1 MGSENGNAKTKK
13 SSKRVKFK
21 DEDGSGELSS
31 ECSGSRGHSREG
43 SGSSK
48 DSDSHLD
55 ITNRVEGTN
64 NNDLGTNPEIMK
76 ESDNKGEVEIHKGAD
91 DESGSSKRSEVI
103 QGEIDRSEGNKS
115 TENINLSL
123 ASSSSSSSTDDQSQ
137 AHTKLTTSISGTSDT
152 TSGNSSS
159 ILKQCQNG
167 SAGSTS
173 ESQLATVTHE
183 LTVTQSPPIQVMDQQ
198 GEEFDDSSRIP
209 SAVFEKS
216 KSTAPTDWSYTSND
230 SLFSIK
236 VGGTSFARDHILS
249 KKVEELSKGECMAL
263 VPSPVVAPMVDTES
277 SEYDESKET
286 KESDDA
292 VKDKTVLAEE
302 PIVEKSK
309 LANISNHSDNSG
321 IHECSLDL
329 PVENKTP
336 NKSKFAWAICYC
348 SNYSC
353 AVCYCWNCSLKRWC
367 CCSDS
372 AEDGNDA
379 PDKGK
384 AQQKPEQ
391 QDKPLASASK
401 SKLAFCNCCC
411 WFPSCFRR
419 KCC

>member
-31 ECSGSRGHSREG
+31 ECSVSHGHSRQG

-48 DSDSHLD
+48 DSDSQLD

-64 NNDLGTNPEIMK
+64 NNDLGTNPEIIK
-76 ESDNKGEVEIHKGAD
+76 EPENEGEVEIHKGAD

-103 QGEIDRSEGNKS
+103 QGEIDSSEG
-115 TENINLSL
+115 
-123 ASSSSSSSTDDQSQ
+123 
-137 AHTKLTTSISGTSDT
+137 TSGT

-173 ESQLATVTHE
+173 ESQLASVTHE
-183 LTVTQSPPIQVMDQQ
+183 STVTQSPPIQVMDQQ
-198 GEEFDDSSRIP
+198 GGECDSSRIP

-216 KSTAPTDWSYTSND
+216 KSTAPTEWSYTSTD

-263 VPSPVVAPMVDTES
+263 TASPVAAPMVDTES
-277 SEYDESKET
+277 SEYDESKE
-286 KESDDA
+286 SNDA

-309 LANISNHSDNSG
+309 LANISNHPDNSG

-336 NKSKFAWAICYC
+336 NKSKCAWAICYF

-353 AVCYCWNCSLKRWC
+353 AVCYCWNCSLIRWC
-367 CCSDS
+367 CCSD
-372 AEDGNDA
+372 AEDGSDA
-379 PDKGK
+379 PDEEKSR
-384 AQQKPEQ
+384 QKPEQ

>member
-31 ECSGSRGHSREG
+31 ECSVSHGHSRQG

-64 NNDLGTNPEIMK
+64 NNDLGTNPEIIK
-76 ESDNKGEVEIHKGAD
+76 EPENEGEVEIHKGAD

-103 QGEIDRSEGNKS
+103 QGEIDSSEGNKS
-115 TENINLSL
+115 TENISLSL

-137 AHTKLTTSISGTSDT
+137 AHTKLTTSISGTSGT
-152 TSGNSSS
+152 TSGNRSS

-173 ESQLATVTHE
+173 ESQLASVTHE
-183 LTVTQSPPIQVMDQQ
+183 STVTQSPPIQVMDQQ
-198 GEEFDDSSRIP
+198 GGECDSSRIP

-216 KSTAPTDWSYTSND
+216 KSTAPTEWSYTSTD

-249 KKVEELSKGECMAL
+249 KKVEELSKGECMASTA
-263 VPSPVVAPMVDTES
+263 SPVVAPMVDTES
-277 SEYDESKET
+277 SEYDESKE
-286 KESDDA
+286 SNDA

-309 LANISNHSDNSG
+309 LANISNHPDNSG

-329 PVENKTP
+329 PIENKTP
-336 NKSKFAWAICYC
+336 NKSKCAWAICYF

-353 AVCYCWNCSLKRWC
+353 AVCYCWNCSLIRWC
-367 CCSDS
+367 CCSD
-372 AEDGNDA
+372 AEDGSDA
-379 PDKGK
+379 PDEEKS
-384 AQQKPEQ
+384 QQKPEQ